1 MARAD
6 DFIKD
11 GIFKDMVPEF
21 IDRTTKTYHG
31 ECDGLHKA
39 LQTLKADAAM
49 YAQGKWPKPLQH
61 RSGQQFKK
69 EMKDDF
75 DAAKSRLTTSRPW
88 KTSSAKPMQQNSGL
102 L

>member
-1 MARAD
+1 MHVQHQQVDTEMDPLLAEVNKLINDLSFEPALPLTRSEFTDVSLDTIRLMARAD

-49 YAQGKWPKPLQH
+49 YA
-61 RSGQQFKK
+61 
-69 EMKDDF
+69 
-75 DAAKSRLTTSRPW
+75 
-88 KTSSAKPMQQNSGL
+88 
-102 L
+102 